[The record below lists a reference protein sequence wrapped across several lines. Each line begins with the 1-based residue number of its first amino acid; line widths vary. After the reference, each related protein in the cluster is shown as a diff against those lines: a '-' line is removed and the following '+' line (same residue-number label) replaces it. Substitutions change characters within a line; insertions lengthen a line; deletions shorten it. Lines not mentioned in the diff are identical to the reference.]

1 MRGFHVYIFMI
12 FMKNLI
18 NIACVLC
25 TSGGCVLFTS
35 ILYAH
40 RVFHVCSLLRIFD
53 LSDTCGNCGRR
64 YSTVEY
70 YCVCSVFL
78 AAITVM
84 QFIVPLCFCYSN
96 CYVFFTLTGF
106 ADLDLQVNAFLRG
119 EFS

>member
-12 FMKNLI
+12 FMKNLL

-40 RVFHVCSLLRIFD
+40 RVFHVCSLLRIFG
-53 LSDTCGNCGRR
+53 LSETCGKLW
-64 YSTVEY
+64 T
-70 YCVCSVFL
+70 SVFDCRVL
-78 AAITVM
+78 LCLIYILGRITVA
-84 QFIVPLCFCYSN
+84 QFILVILCYSN
-96 CYVFFTLTGF
+96 CYVLFTLTDF